1 MEDVQNKNC
10 GAKNN
15 HVRLSFRILWF
26 LAALVATVCTFTD
39 HLKALGGDGRPVA
52 LFFTS
57 WSVWISCAAAALSL
71 AFEIFKKAKGVQNPQ
86 ASDQGVLHSLLN
98 FCAAIMMIATF
109 IVAAFVL
116 PDKIWTGAY
125 WEFESA
131 AKHFVLPLL
140 TISDEILFP
149 GRYKKTFPLWGA
161 ALPIAYWFVII
172 VRNLSA
178 RSSFGG
184 SIPQSF
190 WDNYYPYGFTNF
202 DNGRSL
208 KGLCLMLLGIGV
220 GLVAFG
226 FLFLLLEKL
235 KSGKKNATAAA

>member
-1 MEDVQNKNC
+1 M
-10 GAKNN
+10 
-15 HVRLSFRILWF
+15 
-26 LAALVATVCTFTD
+26 
-39 HLKALGGDGRPVA
+39 A

-71 AFEIFKKAKGVQNPQ
+71 AFEFCKKENGAKNFV
-86 ASDQGVLHSLLN
+86 SLEQGVLHSLLN

-184 SIPQSF
+184 SIPQDLWSQ
-190 WDNYYPYGFTNF
+190 YYPYGFTNL
-202 DNGRSL
+202 DNGHSL
-208 KGLCLMLLGIGV
+208 KGLCLLFSAIGIG
-220 GLVAFG
+220 LVLFG

-235 KSGKKNATAAA
+235 KSGKKSATVAA